1 MTTSDKKTLH
11 LEKTK
16 RVEFLLEREF
26 IEQHVASGYTAK
38 AIWKG
43 LFEAG
48 RITMSYQ
55 MFLVLV
61 RRHIQAPAHNPS
73 MNINNEARP
82 AKALDQGVG
91 PTPRSEPLRLKRDD
105 RPPPSFNISTIGKE
119 HLLEP
124 YTEENRNE

>member
-1 MTTSDKKTLH
+1 MTTCDKNTLH

-26 IEQHVASGYTAK
+26 IEQHVASGYAAK

-43 LFEAG
+43 LFESG

-61 RRHIQAPAHNPS
+61 KRYIQSPVPKITQKSSDEKRPTKDLALSSAARH
-73 MNINNEARP
+73 
-82 AKALDQGVG
+82 
-91 PTPRSEPLRLKRDD
+91 EPFRLKREA
-105 RPPPSFNISTIGKE
+105 PLQNSLNISTIGKE

-124 YTEENRNE
+124 YSEENRNE